1 MIKNNLKVLQG
12 LPGSGKTAYIHAQTL
27 SEVWP
32 RYAMICGDSQYT
44 ADVIEASLPHLV
56 SLDAQALCFRRVV
69 NLVIHKA
76 PFIVIDNCNLK
87 VQDIAPYALLA
98 KAYDYN
104 FEIHCIT
111 KVVESA
117 DEQLKD
123 LLASFKCPI
132 EWVRQLI

>member
-69 NLVIHKA
+69 
-76 PFIVIDNCNLK
+76 DNCNLK